1 MKMRLLV
8 AYDGTPFAGWQEQL
22 NLPTIQGSLNEAL
35 ARLEGERVTLY
46 AAARTDK
53 GVHAEGQVVHFQSKR
68 DWDPRGLRRA
78 LNAHLPAEIRVKEAE
93 PAEPLFHAGFDVQAK
108 TYRYRLVTSEVSNP
122 LLSRYAW
129 HYPYPFDESIL
140 ERELASFH
148 GTHDFVGFT
157 VEERDTQT
165 TQRTILS
172 TWLVR
177 EGDRLDLYIRGKGFL
192 RYQVRTMVSG
202 VLDVVR
208 GRLPVATVAELI
220 ATRHRQIIGAPAPA
234 KGLTLVKVEYYHRP
248 DDPPGEVEGADGEE
262 APAQA

>member
-22 NLPTIQGSLNEAL
+22 NLPTIQGSLNEVL
-35 ARLEGERVTLY
+35 ARLEGGRVTTY

-53 GVHAEGQVVHFQSKR
+53 GVHAEGQVVHFQSR
-68 DWDPRGLRRA
+68 REWNPRGLRRA
-78 LNAHLPAEIRVKEAE
+78 LNAHLPAEIRIKDVE
-93 PAEPLFHAGFDVQAK
+93 PADPLFHAGFDVHAK
-108 TYRYRLVTSEVSNP
+108 TYRYRLVTSEVPDP

-140 ERELASFH
+140 ERELTSFH

-177 EGDRLDLYIRGKGFL
+177 EGDRLDIYIRGKGFL

-208 GRLPVATVAELI
+208 GRLAVATVAELI
-220 ATRHRQIIGAPAPA
+220 ATRHRRTIGAPAPA

-248 DDPPGEVEGADGEE
+248 GLQTGEAEGVDGEE
-262 APAQA
+262 RSALA

>member
-22 NLPTIQGSLNEAL
+22 NLPTIQGSLNEVL
-35 ARLEGERVTLY
+35 ARLEGGRVTTY

-53 GVHAEGQVVHFQSKR
+53 GVHAEGQVVHFQSR
-68 DWDPRGLRRA
+68 REWNPRGLRRA
-78 LNAHLPAEIRVKEAE
+78 LNAHLPAEIRIKEAQ
-93 PAEPLFHAGFDVQAK
+93 PVDPLFHAGFDVHAK
-108 TYRYRLVTSEVSNP
+108 TYRYRLVTSEVPDP

-140 ERELASFH
+140 ERELTSFH

-157 VEERDTQT
+157 VVDRDTQT

-177 EGDRLDLYIRGKGFL
+177 EGDRLDIYIRGKGFL

-208 GRLPVATVAELI
+208 GRLAVATVAELI
-220 ATRHRQIIGAPAPA
+220 ATRHRRTIGAPAPA

-248 DDPPGEVEGADGEE
+248 GLQTGEAEGADGQEPL
-262 APAQA
+262 ARA

>member
-22 NLPTIQGSLNEAL
+22 NLPTIQGSLNEIL
-35 ARLEGERVTLY
+35 ARLEGGRVTTY

-78 LNAHLPAEIRVKEAE
+78 LNAHLPAEIRVKRAE
-93 PAEPLFHAGFDVQAK
+93 PAEPSFHAGFDVHAK
-108 TYRYRLVTSEVSNP
+108 TYRYRLVTSEVPDP

-129 HYPYPFDESIL
+129 HYPYPFDEAIL
-140 ERELASFH
+140 EREMVSFH

-157 VEERDTQT
+157 VEDRDTQT
-165 TQRTILS
+165 TRRTILS

-202 VLDVVR
+202 LLDTVR
-208 GRLPVATVAELI
+208 GRLSVATVAELI
-220 ATRHRQIIGAPAPA
+220 AARHRRIIGAPAPA
-234 KGLTLVKVEYYHRP
+234 KGLTLVKVEYYHPEGGQPIESEGP
-248 DDPPGEVEGADGEE
+248 DQGE
-262 APAQA
+262 PQAQA